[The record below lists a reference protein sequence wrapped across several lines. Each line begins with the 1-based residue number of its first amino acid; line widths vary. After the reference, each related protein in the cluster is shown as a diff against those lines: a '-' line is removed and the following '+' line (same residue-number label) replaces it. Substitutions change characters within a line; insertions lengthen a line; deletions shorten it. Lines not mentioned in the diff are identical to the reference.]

1 MLMIMRSNCFV
12 SSRLKCSKKRSSHV
26 SRNTN
31 IYFEISIQES
41 NMKMFIFL
49 RLRYRQIASWTLNSF
64 FTETR
69 LMQKSLIAK
78 IEHKFHHI
86 CDVSSFLQKI
96 MMINNYTPPGGQ
108 GPGVMTLI
116 FAVSDSWGLFT
127 QNIFPGKNRMKNCPL
142 GGSPKWDR
150 QIWKKYF
157 FHFEKQYLLIFK
169 W

>member
-1 MLMIMRSNCFV
+1 MFLPDW
-12 SSRLKCSKKRSSHV
+12 KAQKRSSHV

-96 MMINNYTPPGGQ
+96 MMINN
-108 GPGVMTLI
+108 MTASFFWAFQSWRNKTVWSHYHEHRLVHWRSFKILTISGSSKIDPCNLI
-116 FAVSDSWGLFT
+116 FVSVPTWAILPF
-127 QNIFPGKNRMKNCPL
+127 
-142 GGSPKWDR
+142 
-150 QIWKKYF
+150 
-157 FHFEKQYLLIFK
+157 
-169 W
+169 